1 MPPVILGDLSFTA
14 GNQVRISYI
23 ALSNLKH
30 STTKR
35 PLRAAFST
43 SKKALQPPFNR
54 NDFEGQPFTGV
65 YEPAGPT
72 RGPLGQ
78 ASSHGAPRI
87 TPRRL
92 KEHLDKYVVGQ
103 ERAKKMLSVAVYNHY
118 QRVHELQR
126 QEEEEQFRLDRE
138 ARKRS
143 VREHEAYHADGK
155 FYFYCA
161 EHCCQYTD
169 STAFNKI
176 SLFLRIEQLSSA
188 QQQKRSP
195 LQK

>member
-1 MPPVILGDLSFTA
+1 
-14 GNQVRISYI
+14 
-23 ALSNLKH
+23 
-30 STTKR
+30 
-35 PLRAAFST
+35 
-43 SKKALQPPFNR
+43 
-54 NDFEGQPFTGV
+54 
-65 YEPAGPT
+65 
-72 RGPLGQ
+72 
-78 ASSHGAPRI
+78 
-87 TPRRL
+87 
-92 KEHLDKYVVGQ
+92 
-103 ERAKKMLSVAVYNHY
+103 MLSVAVYNHY

>member
-14 GNQVRISYI
+14 SNQVRITYI

-35 PLRAAFST
+35 PPRATFST
-43 SKKALQPPFNR
+43 STKALKPSFDR
-54 NDFEGQPFTGV
+54 NDFQGQPFTGV

-92 KEHLDKYVVGQ
+92 KEHLDKYVIGQ

-126 QEEEEQFRLDRE
+126 QEEEEKYKLDRE

-143 VREHEAYHADGK
+143 VREHEAYQSDGK
-155 FYFYCA
+155 HCFCFV

-169 STAFNKI
+169 DIAFVRYLYARAENN
-176 SLFLRIEQLSSA
+176 
-188 QQQKRSP
+188 
-195 LQK
+195 

>member
-14 GNQVRISYI
+14 GTQVRISYI
-23 ALSNLKH
+23 ALSNLKR
-30 STTKR
+30 STTKQ
-35 PLRAAFST
+35 PLRAAFFST
-43 SKKALQPPFNR
+43 SKKSSQPPFDR
-54 NDFEGQPFTGV
+54 NDFQGQPFTGV

-92 KEHLDKYVVGQ
+92 KEHLDKYVIGQ

-143 VREHEAYHADGK
+143 VREHEVYHSEGK
-155 FYFYCA
+155 LCFYLWNTVA
-161 EHCCQYTD
+161 IILT
-169 STAFNKI
+169 K
-176 SLFLRIEQLSSA
+176 LLL
-188 QQQKRSP
+188 
-195 LQK
+195 